1 MAYVKNFFDKERNKE
16 AAAELQPALEPNS
29 QSDNQTYQTVTIH
42 SDFEHVTWGSLQP
55 EVILSLIHIEMCIR
69 DSLTSSRLSS

>member
-1 MAYVKNFFDKERNKE
+1 MSKNFFDKERNKE

-42 SDFEHVTWGSLQP
+42 SDFEHVTWGVFNQ
-55 EVILSLIHIEMCIR
+55 R
-69 DSLTSSRLSS
+69 

>member
-1 MAYVKNFFDKERNKE
+1 MESGSLYGLCKKFFDKERNKE

-42 SDFEHVTWGSLQP
+42 SDFEHVDMGGVFNQ
-55 EVILSLIHIEMCIR
+55 R
-69 DSLTSSRLSS
+69 